1 MADAPQQPQTG
12 PSTPRSPP
20 PPVGPAAAPDPLP
33 PELQSAN
40 ASKDER
46 TLAMIAHLLGLAG
59 FLGPLVL
66 YLLKKDAASAFVKFH
81 VKQSLFYQVAVA
93 VVLVALMV
101 LAMIG
106 TVLTRGLAGCVF
118 FPLIFL
124 AVLGDLVYLIVAVVQ
139 TANGKDFEY
148 YWIGPW
154 VRRSMM

>member
-12 PSTPRSPP
+12 PSGPGSPP
-20 PPVGPAAAPDPLP
+20 PPAAPAAAPEPLP

-46 TLAMIAHLLGLAG
+46 TMAMIAHLLGLVG

-66 YLLKKDAASAFVKFH
+66 YLLKKDAASAYVKFH
-81 VKQSLFYQVAVA
+81 MKQSLFYQVAVT
-93 VVLVALMV
+93 VVLVVLMV
-101 LAMIG
+101 VGLLAAM
-106 TVLTRGLAGCVF
+106 VTRGLLGCVF

-124 AVLGDLVYLIVAVVQ
+124 AVLGDLVYLIVAVMQ

>member
-1 MADAPQQPQTG
+1 MADAPQGSQTG
-12 PSTPRSPP
+12 PSGPGSPP
-20 PPVGPAAAPDPLP
+20 PAGPAAAPEPLP

-40 ASKDER
+40 ASKDDR
-46 TLAMIAHLLGLAG
+46 TLAMIAHLLGLAW

-66 YLLKKDAASAFVKFH
+66 YLMKKDAASAYVKFH
-81 VKQSLFYQVAVA
+81 VKQSLFYQVAVT
-93 VVLVALMV
+93 VVLVVLMV
-101 LAMIG
+101 VALLA
-106 TVLTRGLAGCVF
+106 TVVTRGLLGCVF